1 MIETEFMKLY
11 EELTKLN
18 ETLKSYKVVYY
29 EDGVKKSF
37 TVQAGSK
44 AEAEQIG
51 WSRVDADS
59 LYVSEEITEATD
71 FYASKTFWADAKAGK
86 LNDQA
91 FKNAFKDELVTLGLW
106 SLIDEEY
113 YSTSRFYTP
122 THTGVLIDKSSYG
135 AIKKVA
141 DENPDSWAVKAL
153 LKMWVLQFKD
163 GVKSNTQL
171 KKERMD
177 AAEEE
182 RKVRLQKE
190 REENEVKKVAYK
202 AAEKEFK
209 DTYFQ
214 EVVDTVNKVAT
225 DFASK
230 AYATAKTLVEKM
242 IKFADDSKALSKGLI
257 TQHSMLSNEEFL
269 KLAEDDIIKIRCSVE
284 GNSSF
289 PDYPSEPKFK
299 IDVGVFKF
307 LNEQGNSLQSYARKA
322 GVGYDYARC
331 LLYPE
336 DITEEAITK
345 KVLEMLK
352 PLSEA
357 ILADLKKSVT
367 WYQENFDKLNK
378 KVTAAKN
385 AQAAADADKPVDPNF
400 SKDILSLFEEGL
412 ESAGRSADIWSDSTS
427 DNKAVA
433 YIFGLHESAQRIAP
447 ALLYCN
453 WRAVHGDQ
461 EVASWKMTDS
471 ISDLEDAITDA
482 MDVFKRDKSLTIE
495 VIKN

>member
-1 MIETEFMKLY
+1 MIKTEFMELL
-11 EELTKLN
+11 EEL
-18 ETLKSYKVVYY
+18 
-29 EDGVKKSF
+29 
-37 TVQAGSK
+37 
-44 AEAEQIG
+44 
-51 WSRVDADS
+51 DS
-59 LYVSEEITEATD
+59 LYEAPD

-135 AIKKVA
+135 AIKKAA

-177 AAEEE
+177 AAEED
-182 RKVRLQKE
+182 RKIRLQKE
-190 REENEVKKVAYK
+190 REENEVKEVAYK

-214 EVVDTVNKVAT
+214 EVADTVNKVAT
-225 DFASK
+225 DFALKVYS
-230 AYATAKTLVEKM
+230 TAKTLVGKM
-242 IKFADDSKALSKGLI
+242 IKFADDTKALSKGLI
-257 TQHSMLSNEEFL
+257 ANHSMRRNEEFL
-269 KLAEDDIIKIRCSVE
+269 KLAEDDIIKMHCSVD

-289 PDYPSEPKFK
+289 THYPSNPEFK
-299 IDVGVFKF
+299 IRVGVFKF
-307 LNEQGNSLQSYARKA
+307 LNEQGESLQSYIRKA
-322 GVGYDYARC
+322 GIGYGQAYCYLR
-331 LLYPE
+331 PE
-336 DITEEAITK
+336 DFTEEIITK
-345 KVLEMLK
+345 EVLEMLK

-357 ILADLKKSVT
+357 ILADLEESVT
-367 WYQENFDKLNK
+367 WHQENFDKLNK

-385 AQAAADADKPVDPNF
+385 AQAAADTDKPVDPNF

-412 ESAGRSADIWSDSTS
+412 ESADRSADIWSDSTS
-427 DNKAVA
+427 DNQAVA
-433 YIFGLHESAQRIAP
+433 YIFGLHESVQRIAP

-453 WRAVHGDQ
+453 WRAVRGDQ

-495 VIKN
+495 VIKNN